1 MARQFQDRVA
11 IVGFAGRDDLE
22 PMREFVDRHSLGFL
36 PHAVDA
42 DGSLWAAFGVRGQPA
57 WVFIGADGTREV
69 LYGAL
74 TEDELTARL
83 EALEAA

>member
-11 IVGFAGRDDLE
+11 IIGFAGRDDLE
-22 PMREFVDRHSLGFL
+22 PMRAFVDRYDFGFV

-42 DGSLWAAFGVRGQPA
+42 DGSLWSAFGVRGQPA
-57 WVFIGADGTREV
+57 WVFVGADGSREV
-69 LYGAL
+69 VYGAV
-74 TEDELTARL
+74 TEEDLIRRL

>member
-11 IVGFAGRDDLE
+11 IIGFAGRDDLE
-22 PMREFVDRHSLGFL
+22 PMRAFVDRYDFGFV

-42 DGSLWAAFGVRGQPA
+42 DGSLWSAFGVRGQPA
-57 WVFIGADGTREV
+57 WVFVGADGTTEV
-69 LYGAL
+69 AYGAL
-74 TEDELTARL
+74 SDSELTRRL